1 MAPDGW
7 SRRNISNLIEDHVL
21 YIGDGYRAKNSE
33 LSSCGI
39 PFAHAGNINGGF
51 NFEVADRFP
60 EKDLGKVGIKLSRPG
75 DVVFTS
81 KGTVGRFA
89 FVRDDTQT
97 FVYSPQLSFWRSL
110 DHDIIHPRFLYYWM
124 FGSEFLHQ
132 YSGVKGQTDMA
143 DYVSLRDQRQ
153 MFITLPPLDEQR
165 EIAHILGTLDDK
177 IELNRRMNA
186 TLEAIARAIFKS
198 WFVDFDPVHA
208 KARGEQP
215 YGMDADTAAL
225 FPDAFE
231 DSELGPIPAGWGVGA
246 LSNIADN
253 PRRGIKPEA
262 MDSNTLYIGLEHMP
276 QKSITL
282 DAWGRTSNVASNKF
296 KFRKGEFLFGKLRP
310 YFHKVGIAP
319 DDGVCS
325 TDILVIVPTFEA
337 WYGLTLFHISSK
349 EFIDYTT
356 AASTGTRM
364 PRTNWD
370 TMSKYPIVIPD
381 PKVAE
386 AFSCFLRPLLDTIQN
401 NIWQSRTLAALR
413 DALLPKLISGELR
426 TKELHHV
433 PSTGTG

>member
-1 MAPDGW
+1 MASEWECAPLSTLVDDILDRRGVTPRKLGSDFVSQGFRVISAKVVKDGRLDL
-7 SRRNISNLIEDHVL
+7 SADEPRFVDEPT
-21 YIGDGYRAKNSE
+21 YRKWMKGPLLADDVILTSE
-33 LSSCGI
+33 APLG
-39 PFAHAGNINGGF
+39 
-51 NFEVADRFP
+51 EVAYIHEQVDWC
-60 EKDLGKVGIKLSRPG
+60 LGQRLFCIR
-75 DVVFTS
+75 TS
-81 KGTVGRFA
+81 KERLYG
-89 FVRDDTQT
+89 
-97 FVYSPQLSFWRSL
+97 
-110 DHDIIHPRFLYYWM
+110 RFLYYALQ
-124 FGSEFLHQ
+124 SESVRHDL
-132 YSGVKGQTDMA
+132 YSRATGTTAQGIRQA
-143 DYVSLRDQRQ
+143 ELRRVV
-153 MFITLPPLDEQR
+153 IPVPPLSEQR
-165 EIAHILGTLDDK
+165 AIAHILGTLDDK

-198 WFVDFDPVHA
+198 WFVDFDPVHS

-215 YGMDADTAAL
+215 SGMDAETAAL
-225 FPDAFE
+225 FPDSFE
-231 DSELGPIPAGWGVGA
+231 DSELGQIPAGWGVGA

>member
-1 MAPDGW
+1 MVGEWSSRNFGDCAALVRDTVSPAEALGAPYVGLEHIGEGTLSLVGRGVAADVTSAKFRFRGRDILFGKLRPYFRKVVMAPFDGVCSTDIW
-7 SRRNISNLIEDHVL
+7 VV
-21 YIGDGYRAKNSE
+21 RA
-33 LSSCGI
+33 
-39 PFAHAGNINGGF
+39 
-51 NFEVADRFP
+51 
-60 EKDLGKVGIKLSRPG
+60 
-75 DVVFTS
+75 
-81 KGTVGRFA
+81 
-89 FVRDDTQT
+89 RDAVEQ
-97 FVYSPQLSFWRSL
+97 
-110 DHDIIHPRFLYYWM
+110 RFLFYYM
-124 FGSEFLHQ
+124 ASPDFVGEATRASEGTKMPRAQWSYLSQ
-132 YSGVKGQTDMA
+132 LPLA
-143 DYVSLRDQRQ
+143 
-153 MFITLPPLDEQR
+153 LPPLSEQR
-165 EIAHILGTLDDK
+165 AIAHILGTLDDK

-215 YGMDADTAAL
+215 HGMDAETAAL
-225 FPDAFE
+225 FPDSFE
-231 DSELGPIPAGWGVGA
+231 NSELGQIPAGWGVGA

-386 AFSCFLRPLLDTIQN
+386 AFSCFLRPLLDTIE
-401 NIWQSRTLAALR
+401 IAPG
-413 DALLPKLISGELR
+413 D
-426 TKELHHV
+426 
-433 PSTGTG
+433 TGL